1 MTRLDWWLEWPVGPI
16 RLGVAFLVAVTALA
30 VAIRYPSL
38 FAEMNRQASANSNLS
53 YADRDIAGGNG
64 LVVDQAAVYAA
75 RALIPED
82 ATYHVS
88 VNPEFA
94 AGSELTVPFVDSYY
108 RYFLLPRRP
117 AESAP
122 WIICYGCDLGP
133 YGDRGQVIWEG
144 EDDVSIVRVVE

>member
-1 MTRLDWWLEWPVGPI
+1 MTRLDWWLEWPAGPI
-16 RLGVAFLVAVTALA
+16 RIGVAFLVAVTALA

-122 WIICYGCDLGP
+122 WIICYGCDLSE
-133 YGDRGQVIWEG
+133 YGEDVEVVWEG
-144 EDDVSIVRVVE
+144 AEGISIAKVGQ